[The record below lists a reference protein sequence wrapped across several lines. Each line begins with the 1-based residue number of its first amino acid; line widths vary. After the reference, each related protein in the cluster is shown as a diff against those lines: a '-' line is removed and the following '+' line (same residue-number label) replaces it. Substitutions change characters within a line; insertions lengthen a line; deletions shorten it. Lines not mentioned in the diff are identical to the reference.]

1 MSVGFGN
8 LATVRTL
15 ERPGPGPTPEALLK
29 ALDVKVRRRMDGLMA
44 GDHRSAFAGE
54 GTELSQI
61 RPYVPGDDVR
71 KMDWNAT
78 ARMGEPHIRVEVA
91 EKALT
96 SWIVLDTSPSM
107 TFGTADR
114 RKADVAEGVVLA
126 FGHLAAR
133 GANSVGLLTFGDG
146 EPVTLP
152 PRSGRM
158 GTLGIFNVL
167 RREPASEEVG
177 ETSPAGIFS
186 RLSRLARRRSL
197 VVVVSDFRG
206 PKDWRKP
213 LLELAG
219 RHEVI
224 AVEIRDPREQEIPDV
239 GHLSLVDPETG
250 RQLRVDTSSRRLR
263 ERFAAEAIRERE
275 DLVRELRSTDAD
287 HLTLSTEGDWL
298 RELATFLR
306 RRTALAATQPT
317 RHTISREGVR

>member
-1 MSVGFGN
+1 MSLGSRNGFGN
-8 LATVRTL
+8 PVAVRTP

-29 ALDVKVRRRMDGLMA
+29 ALSVKVRRRMDGLMA

-54 GTELSQI
+54 GTELSRV

-78 ARMGEPHIRVEVA
+78 ARTGEPHVRVAVA

-96 SWIVLDTSPSM
+96 TWIVLDTSPSM

-126 FGHLAAR
+126 FGHFASR
-133 GANSVGLLTFGDG
+133 GANSLGLLTFGD
-146 EPVTLP
+146 ENPLTLP

-158 GTLGIFNVL
+158 AKLGLFDVL
-167 RREPASEEVG
+167 RREPATEEVG
-177 ETSPAGIFS
+177 ETSPAGVFS

-206 PKDWRKP
+206 PKDWRKS

-224 AVEIRDPREQEIPDV
+224 AVEVRDPREQEIPDV

-263 ERFAAEAIRERE
+263 ERFAAEAVRERE
-275 DLVRELRSTDAD
+275 ELVRELRSAGAD
-287 HLTLSTEGDWL
+287 HLTLSTDSDWL

-306 RRTALAATQPT
+306 RRTTHHVT
-317 RHTISREGVR
+317 RRGVTA